1 MTHPW
6 KFSDREQVVAFL
18 VKIADDIDFESSRS
32 ENIGSN
38 GTLVPSGKEPVFDPM
53 HRRLHIPS

>member
-1 MTHPW
+1 M
-6 KFSDREQVVAFL
+6 
-18 VKIADDIDFESSRS
+18 KIADDIDFESSSS

-38 GTLVPSGKEPVFDPM
+38 GTLVSSGKKPVFDPM